1 MRCARAEGM
10 GECAKASFSDITA
23 GVPFTVLRRF
33 HLTSKSYYGS
43 AYCVGGTGT
52 FCRRQNFAHITCDVT
67 HSSLRDTFPSQHL
80 TFGQVRKA
88 LLRIKILCHP
98 NMGSAKSNFD
108 HRNSHFAA
116 TLAAGAA
123 TLAAGAGTFTVGVKM
138 NSDHP
143 NSFSRQLRR
152 RKARSAHELF

>member
-1 MRCARAEGM
+1 MYLLPCCAG
-10 GECAKASFSDITA
+10 
-23 GVPFTVLRRF
+23 F

-108 HRNSHFAA
+108 HRNSHFAGTLTVGAKSNFDHRNSHFAA